1 MIKAIYLAG
10 GCFWCTEAV
19 FQRIKGVLKVV
30 PGYIDG
36 STKNPS
42 YREVCSGKTGHA
54 EAISV
59 IYDND
64 IIKLTDLLMIFFNSH
79 DPTTLNRQGN
89 DIGTQY
95 RSGIYWTDIEQKEL
109 AEVVIKQLK
118 NENIFIDKIMTEI
131 KEATFFYEAE
141 ENHHDY
147 FNRNQEKAYCTLTI
161 NPKLEKIKDYFSSYF
176 NQSYKQ

>member
-1 MIKAIYLAG
+1 MIKTIYLAG

-36 STKNPS
+36 NIKNPL
-42 YREVCSGKTGHA
+42 YREVCSGRTGHA

-59 IYDND
+59 LYDTD

-95 RSGIYWTDIEQKEL
+95 RSGIYWTDTDQKEL
-109 AEVVIKQLK
+109 AEVIIEQLK
-118 NENIFIDKIMTEI
+118 NENIFEDKIMTEI
-131 KEATFFYEAE
+131 KEATVFYEAE

-147 FNRNQEKAYCTLTI
+147 FNRNQEKGYCALTI
-161 NPKLEKIKDYFSSYF
+161 NPKLEKIKNYFSSYIK
-176 NQSYKQ
+176 QSYKQ

>member
-1 MIKAIYLAG
+1 LIKSIYLAG

-19 FQRIKGVLKVV
+19 FQQIKGVLEVV

-36 STKNPS
+36 SIKNPS
-42 YREVCSGKTGHA
+42 YRQVCSGRTGHA

-59 IYDND
+59 RYDTD
-64 IIKLTDLLMIFFNSH
+64 KIKLNNLLMIFFNSH

-95 RSGIYWTDIEQKEL
+95 RSGIYWTEIEQKEL
-109 AEVVIKQLK
+109 IEVFIEKLK
-118 NENIFIDKIMTEI
+118 NENIFEDEIITEI
-131 KEATFFYEAE
+131 KEATVFYEAE

-147 FNRNQEKAYCTLTI
+147 FNRNSEQAYCTFTI
-161 NPKLEKIKDYFSSYF
+161 NPKLEKIKNHFPIYLK
-176 NQSYKQ
+176 QSHKQ